1 VLLGPE
7 TIEEQVMTTTQKNVS
22 DTIDQTTDAARE
34 GVRAAT
40 NDAQDATV
48 IGLDSVRRMTDQF
61 TRAFS
66 LSGQENRALMGQAS
80 ENLGALLETSAVLT
94 RGMQDVSHK
103 WLSLSQHGLQ
113 KNIEGLTQLARC
125 RSMQDL
131 VAVQSELMR
140 NNWHY
145 MIDVSRQ
152 IAERSIEIANEAT
165 QKISAETKQA
175 TGRTRKAA

>member
-1 VLLGPE
+1 
-7 TIEEQVMTTTQKNVS
+7 MTTTQKNVS

-66 LSGQENRALMGQAS
+66 LSGQENRALTRQAS
-80 ENLGALLETSAVLT
+80 ENLGALAETGTVLA
-94 RGMQDVSHK
+94 RGMQEVSRE
-103 WLSLSQHGLQ
+103 WLTLSQHGLQ
-113 KNIEGLTQLARC
+113 KYIEGLTQLARC

-165 QKISAETKQA
+165 QKISAEAKQA

>member
-1 VLLGPE
+1 
-7 TIEEQVMTTTQKNVS
+7 MTNTHRNVS

-40 NDAQDATV
+40 NDAQEGTV

-61 TRAFS
+61 TQAFS
-66 LSGQENRALMGQAS
+66 LSGQENKALMGQAS

-94 RGMQDVSHK
+94 RGMQDVSHE

-165 QKISAETKQA
+165 QKISSETTQA

>member
-7 TIEEQVMTTTQKNVS
+7 TIEEQVMTNTQRNVS

-48 IGLDSVRRMTDQF
+48 VGLDSVRRMTDQF

-66 LSGQENRALMGQAS
+66 LSGQENRALTRQAS
-80 ENLGALLETSAVLT
+80 ENLGALAETGTVLA
-94 RGMQDVSHK
+94 RGMQDVSRE
-103 WLSLSQHGLQ
+103 WLTLSQHGLQ

-165 QKISAETKQA
+165 QKISSETKQA
-175 TGRTRKAA
+175 ADRARKAA

>member
-1 VLLGPE
+1 
-7 TIEEQVMTTTQKNVS
+7 MTNTQKNVS

-40 NDAQDATV
+40 NDAQEATGV
-48 IGLDSVRRMTDQF
+48 GLDSLRRVTDQF

-66 LSGQENRALMGQAS
+66 LTGQENKALTRQAS
-80 ENLGALLETSAVLT
+80 ENLGALLETSAVLA
-94 RGMQDVSHK
+94 RGMQDVSHE
-103 WLSLSQHGLQ
+103 WLRLSQHGLQ

-125 RSMQDL
+125 RSMQDF
-131 VAVQSELMR
+131 VAVQSELLR

-152 IAERSIEIANEAT
+152 IAERSIQVSDEAT
-165 QKISAETKQA
+165 QKISSETREVA
-175 TGRTRKAA
+175 DHARKAA

>member
-1 VLLGPE
+1 
-7 TIEEQVMTTTQKNVS
+7 MTNTQKNAS
-22 DTIDQTTDAARE
+22 DTIDQITDAAPE

-48 IGLDSVRRMTDQF
+48 VGLDSVRQVTDQF
-61 TRAFS
+61 TRAFG
-66 LSGQENRALMGQAS
+66 LSGQKNKALVGQAS

-94 RGMQDVSHK
+94 RGMQDVSHE
-103 WLSLSQHGLQ
+103 WLRLSQHGLQ

-125 RSMQDL
+125 RSMQDFM
-131 VAVQSELMR
+131 AVQSELLR

-152 IAERSIEIANEAT
+152 IAERSIQVSDEAT
-165 QKISAETKQA
+165 QTISSETREVAE
-175 TGRTRKAA
+175 RTRRAA

>member
-1 VLLGPE
+1 M
-7 TIEEQVMTTTQKNVS
+7 TITQKNVS

-48 IGLDSVRRMTDQF
+48 VGLDSLRRATDQF

-66 LSGQENRALMGQAS
+66 LSGQENKALVGQAS

-94 RGMQDVSHK
+94 RGMQDMSHE
-103 WLSLSQHGLQ
+103 WLRLSQHGLQ

-131 VAVQSELMR
+131 MAVQSELLR

-152 IAERSIEIANEAT
+152 IAERSVKVSDEAT
-165 QKISAETKQA
+165 QKISSETGEVAE
-175 TGRTRKAA
+175 RTRRVA